1 MHFCLPVHLN
11 WPDRQMY
18 VSELEQR
25 KKQEVSFRLSGS
37 NSADNRSV
45 YQNSFNYEAKTKKR
59 VLLLMITSI
68 KRADGDSLSTMTN
81 TNMLDLQK

>member
-1 MHFCLPVHLN
+1 MHLN

-59 VLLLMITSI
+59 VILLMITSI
-68 KRADGDSLSTMTN
+68 KRHELMVTVC
-81 TNMLDLQK
+81 QQ

>member
-1 MHFCLPVHLN
+1 
-11 WPDRQMY
+11 MY

-59 VLLLMITSI
+59 VILLMITSI
-68 KRADGDSLSTMTN
+68 KRHELMVTVC
-81 TNMLDLQK
+81 QQ

>member
-1 MHFCLPVHLN
+1 
-11 WPDRQMY
+11 MY

-45 YQNSFNYEAKTKKR
+45 YQNSFNYEAKTKKKSDFINDY
-59 VLLLMITSI
+59 VYKTT
-68 KRADGDSLSTMTN
+68 RADGDSLSTMTN

>member
-1 MHFCLPVHLN
+1 
-11 WPDRQMY
+11 MY

-45 YQNSFNYEAKTKKR
+45 YQNSFNYEAKTKKKSDFINDY
-59 VLLLMITSI
+59 VYKTT
-68 KRADGDSLSTMTN
+68 RADGDSLSTMTN
-81 TNMLDLQK
+81 TNTVRLNAAEA

>member
-59 VLLLMITSI
+59 VILLMITSI
-68 KRADGDSLSTMTN
+68 KRHELMVTVC
-81 TNMLDLQK
+81 QQ